1 MKKGPESYCQDSD
14 PFRLILHCL
23 FLCGLFQGF
32 FLLPDP
38 LVQIRHTLLNLLLN
52 TADHFFLLSRE
63 FKEISVYRVRTAA
76 INLSHLFWGEKLFL
90 LNQPGADSKVLF
102 GSCIYLP

>member
-32 FLLPDP
+32 FLLPDS

-63 FKEISVYRVRTAA
+63 STESAQQR
-76 INLSHLFWGEKLFL
+76 
-90 LNQPGADSKVLF
+90 
-102 GSCIYLP
+102 